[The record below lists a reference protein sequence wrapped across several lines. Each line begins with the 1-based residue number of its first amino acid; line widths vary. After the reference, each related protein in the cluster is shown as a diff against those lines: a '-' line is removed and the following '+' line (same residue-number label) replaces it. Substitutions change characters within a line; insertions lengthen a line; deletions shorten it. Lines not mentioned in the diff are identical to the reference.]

1 MKLYSYITKG
11 DDGSVNITYSGKP
24 LPLDRNDLIELSD
37 EDIIKY
43 DTHITYIDCCSL
55 NGETLEIDP
64 AKLLVKIRA
73 NIVVNINDRCKELK
87 TLVTQAAVLDNK
99 EVAQEIASTIKTLM
113 LFPNSE
119 IFSSNLTNIDDIL
132 NISCPELLIN
142 HQSLYTDKLYGI

>member
-142 HQSLYTDKLYGI
+142 HQSLYSNKLYGI